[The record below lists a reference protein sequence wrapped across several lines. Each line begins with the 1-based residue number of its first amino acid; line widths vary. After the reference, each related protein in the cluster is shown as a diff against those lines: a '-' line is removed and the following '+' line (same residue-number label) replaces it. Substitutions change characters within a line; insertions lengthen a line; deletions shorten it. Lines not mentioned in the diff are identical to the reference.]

1 MYFSKC
7 KNGDKVCSNNCTI
20 SQVER
25 FVESSTTPGECM
37 DSSNIKHSSDCSKY
51 YKCDHGNPA
60 MKLCSPGTLFNHI
73 LSVCDWPVNVYK
85 VRPECLEET
94 IYETMAN
101 KLLTSTSEGPM
112 LYAPQTE
119 NNPYTKNTQFPD
131 IPVKRRYIPNK
142 TTGIKNVPANLI
154 INAPDGCIPY
164 FSRNFPVWKTVE

>member
-25 FVESSTTPGECM
+25 FVESSTTPGECI

-119 NNPYTKNTQFPD
+119 SNPYTKNTSDSSYVIISPD
-131 IPVKRRYIPNK
+131 DY
-142 TTGIKNVPANLI
+142 TTESLLVISTPRTPLPLCNSERFYLV
-154 INAPDGCIPY
+154 
-164 FSRNFPVWKTVE
+164 

>member
-25 FVESSTTPGECM
+25 FVESSTTPGECI

-119 NNPYTKNTQFPD
+119 SNPYTKNTSDSSYVIISPD
-131 IPVKRRYIPNK
+131 DYTTESLLVIATPRTPLPLCNSERFYLVYI
-142 TTGIKNVPANLI
+142 
-154 INAPDGCIPY
+154 
-164 FSRNFPVWKTVE
+164 